1 MPSRSDLSKSNEEQ
15 LGSLT
20 TIKDCHL
27 IDFQIFK
34 RNSAVLAAASL
45 ENEIPWEVK
54 RIFFIESK
62 SAEMR
67 GDHAHRQC
75 SQFFV
80 RTAGNIEIN
89 CWDGSREVKFHLS
102 SLNQALLVP
111 PGIWVTLIMSEL
123 SSISVLTD
131 RLYEESDYL
140 NNQEEFIVFKD
151 SK

>member
-1 MPSRSDLSKSNEEQ
+1 MPEQSDLSKSNEEHT
-15 LGSLT
+15 GSLT
-20 TIKDCHL
+20 TIKDCQL

-45 ENEIPWEVK
+45 ENEIPWQVK

-62 SAEMR
+62 SAEIR
-67 GDHAHRQC
+67 GDHAHRRC
-75 SQFFV
+75 SQYFV
-80 RTAGNIEIN
+80 RTAGNVEIY
-89 CWDGSREVKFHLS
+89 CWDGSHDVKFHLD
-102 SLNQALLVP
+102 SLSQALLVP
-111 PGIWVTLIMSEL
+111 PGIWVKLVMSEL

-140 NNQEEFIVFKD
+140 NNQEEFIMFKN